1 MFEDIIGLKKEK
13 ELFINFLENDNIS
26 HAYLFSGKKGIGK
39 AKFAKEFAKRLLK
52 VDNLESSPDF
62 KYITKREDKKDILV
76 EQIRKELIDNVYIV
90 PAAGDR
96 KVYIINDA
104 ESLNIASQNTL
115 LKTLEEP
122 PKYITIILVSSNI
135 SAFLT
140 TILSRVT
147 QIPFEGISSNEL
159 KQYIYEKYNLTFN
172 DNILE
177 YINGSIG
184 KAEDIIKNNLLDK
197 FNAVDELYSYLNALN
212 TIKVIRYSS
221 NINFALDDLLDYL
234 EYILY
239 KNNKY
244 ECVKIVENAK
254 NRLKF
259 NGNYDIIIDSM
270 LLRFIDSIKEAKMK
284 KGRIKI

>member
-1 MFEDIIGLKKEK
+1 MFENIVGHKKQK
-13 ELFINFLENDNIS
+13 EVLSKSIASGNIS
-26 HAYLFSGKKGIGK
+26 HAYLFFGNSGIGK
-39 AKFAKEFAKRLLK
+39 FEFACEFAKQILK
-52 VDNLESSPDF
+52 TDNLDNHPDF
-62 KYITKREDKKDILV
+62 KVISKMSDKKDILV

-122 PKYITIILVSSNI
+122 PKYITIILVASNI

-147 QIPFEGISSNEL
+147 QIPFEGISKNEL
-159 KQYIYEKYNLTFN
+159 KQCIYEKYNITFS

-212 TIKVIRYSS
+212 TIKVMKYSS

-234 EYILY
+234 EYVLY
-239 KNNKY
+239 INNKY

-270 LLRFIDSIKEAKMK
+270 LLRLIDSIKEA
-284 KGRIKI
+284 

>member
-1 MFEDIIGLKKEK
+1 MFENIVGHKKQK
-13 ELFINFLENDNIS
+13 EILSKSITSGNIS
-26 HAYLFSGKKGIGK
+26 HAYLFFGNSGIGK
-39 AKFAKEFAKRLLK
+39 FEFACEFAKQILK
-52 VDNLESSPDF
+52 TDNLENHPDF
-62 KYITKREDKKDILV
+62 KVISKMSDKKDILV

-147 QIPFEGISSNEL
+147 QIPFEGISKDEL
-159 KQYIYEKYNLTFN
+159 KQYIYEKYSVTFS
-172 DNILE
+172 DTILE

-184 KAEDIIKNNLLDK
+184 KAEDIINNKLLDK

-212 TIKVIRYSS
+212 TIKVMKYSS

-270 LLRFIDSIKEAKMK
+270 LLKLIDSIKEA
-284 KGRIKI
+284 

>member
-1 MFEDIIGLKKEK
+1 MFENIVGHQKQKEILSK
-13 ELFINFLENDNIS
+13 SITSGNIS
-26 HAYLFSGKKGIGK
+26 HAYLFFGNSGIGK
-39 AKFAKEFAKRLLK
+39 FEFACEFAKQILK
-52 VDNLESSPDF
+52 TDNLENHPDF
-62 KYITKREDKKDILV
+62 KVISKMSDKKDILV

-147 QIPFEGISSNEL
+147 QIPFEGISKDEL
-159 KQYIYEKYNLTFN
+159 KQYIYEKYNVTFS
-172 DNILE
+172 DTILE

-184 KAEDIIKNNLLDK
+184 KAEDIINNNLLDK

-212 TIKVIRYSS
+212 TIKVMKYSS

-234 EYILY
+234 EYVLY

-270 LLRFIDSIKEAKMK
+270 LLRLIDSIKEA
-284 KGRIKI
+284 

>member
-1 MFEDIIGLKKEK
+1 MFENIVGHKKQKEILSKSIISG
-13 ELFINFLENDNIS
+13 NIS
-26 HAYLFSGKKGIGK
+26 HAYLFFGNSGIGK
-39 AKFAKEFAKRLLK
+39 FEFACEFAKQILK
-52 VDNLESSPDF
+52 TDNLENHPDF
-62 KYITKREDKKDILV
+62 KVISKMSDKKDILV

-270 LLRFIDSIKEAKMK
+270 LLRLIDSIKEA
-284 KGRIKI
+284 

>member
-1 MFEDIIGLKKEK
+1 M
-13 ELFINFLENDNIS
+13 IS
-26 HAYLFSGKKGIGK
+26 KMS
-39 AKFAKEFAKRLLK
+39 
-52 VDNLESSPDF
+52 
-62 KYITKREDKKDILV
+62 DKKDILV
-76 EQIRKELIDNVYIV
+76 EQIRKELIDDVYIV
-90 PAAGDR
+90 PATGER

-147 QIPFEGISSNEL
+147 QIPFEGITKEEL
-159 KQYIYEKYNLTFN
+159 KQYIYEKYKISFN

-177 YINGSIG
+177 YVEGSIG
-184 KAEDIIKNNLLDK
+184 KAEDIINNNLTEK
-197 FNAVDELYSYLNALN
+197 FNTVDKLYGYINGLN
-212 TIKVIRYSS
+212 TIKAMKYST
-221 NINFALDDLLDYL
+221 NIDFANNDLLDYL
-234 EYILY
+234 EYILF
-239 KNNKY
+239 KGNKY
-244 ECVKIVENAK
+244 NCVKIVENAK

-270 LLRFIDSIKEAKMK
+270 LLRLIDSIKEE
-284 KGRIKI
+284 